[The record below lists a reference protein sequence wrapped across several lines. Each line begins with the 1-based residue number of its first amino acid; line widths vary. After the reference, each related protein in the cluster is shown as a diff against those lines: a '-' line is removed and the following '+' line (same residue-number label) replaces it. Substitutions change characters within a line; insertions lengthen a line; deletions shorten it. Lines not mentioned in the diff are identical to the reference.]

1 LFELTFDFVPG
12 AFELRF
18 IHSSYSAVAKQS
30 VVLLGT
36 AALDRRK
43 FIESEA
49 VLLPGDI
56 CESKVSAAI
65 ARQAVEALGTIDI
78 LVNNAALQRPT
89 KISRKFPTM
98 SSRKRFA

>member
-1 LFELTFDFVPG
+1 MFKHLPHFLCAFSELFLKSANQFVILTFCVCEIVVGQLGVLLFELTFDFVPG
-12 AFELRF
+12 AFELQF

-49 VLLPGDI
+49 VL
-56 CESKVSAAI
+56 
-65 ARQAVEALGTIDI
+65 
-78 LVNNAALQRPT
+78 RPFIRHERT
-89 KISRKFPTM
+89 D
-98 SSRKRFA
+98 